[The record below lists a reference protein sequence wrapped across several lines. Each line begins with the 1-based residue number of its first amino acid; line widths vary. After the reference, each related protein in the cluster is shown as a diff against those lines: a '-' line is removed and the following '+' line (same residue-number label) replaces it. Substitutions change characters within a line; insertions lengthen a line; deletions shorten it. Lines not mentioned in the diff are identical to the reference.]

1 MYNLRFCIYAIS
13 CLKFLHQGLEIDTF
27 DIRQHASLIKGSL
40 SWSCN
45 YANEPIESET
55 EGTLACKY
63 DVTQRFIH
71 IDFYLVDKNL
81 GTWLDG
87 TI

>member
-1 MYNLRFCIYAIS
+1 MFQILAP
-13 CLKFLHQGLEIDTF
+13 GGGVEIDTF
-27 DIRQHASLIKGSL
+27 LIRQHTPLIEGSL

-55 EGTLACKY
+55 EGTLDCKY

-71 IDFYLVDKNL
+71 AFFYLVDKNL